1 MIREMCMGLLAACI
15 LSGQSLD
22 AEVISGNFI
31 ILPSCSA
38 ALIAA
43 CETLLPEAYRE
54 KLGFSGAA
62 FFFHPEADG
71 GGDGGGDGGSGAGT
85 GGDGSGGASDSG
97 GDGSGGASDSGDAAS
112 GASDSSGSASDSP
125 GTGDNGDPDPDP
137 GTTDNGIAA
146 AVDENAPTD
155 ITNVD
160 PFAQQAYDAVAN
172 PFGGVPDTVPLQN
185 TIANSAG
192 AEPVP
197 GSPGVSRNP
206 GNPGTP
212 GREPNSAPPPPT
224 AETPAKT
231 RAEIHAV
238 IVSGL
243 ADPSQV
249 LRGNVHLTG
258 GIVALGSPDSSAP
271 QPLGRWDP
279 NVKITPDPEL
289 LNGNKIP
296 PLVPNVIDV
305 RIMHHEVSAT
315 MESAGS
321 ISGQPE
327 PALNNAGRDGP

>member
-1 MIREMCMGLLAACI
+1 MSIIVLFLASI
-15 LSGQSLD
+15 LSAPSVGAQ
-22 AEVISGNFI
+22 VVNTNFVS
-31 ILPSCSA
+31 LPSCSA
-38 ALIAA
+38 LLRAA
-43 CETLLPEAYRE
+43 CETLVQEPYRE
-54 KLGFSGAA
+54 KLRFLGAA

-71 GGDGGGDGGSGAGT
+71 GGDGGGDGGSGT
-85 GGDGSGGASDSG
+85 GDG
-97 GDGSGGASDSGDAAS
+97 GDGSGGASDSGDASS
-112 GASDSSGSASDSP
+112 GASDSSGSASNSA
-125 GTGDNGDPDPDP
+125 GSSDNSDPDSDP
-137 GTTDNGIAA
+137 PAATDPTDPTAVNN
-146 AVDENAPTD
+146 AVDFA
-155 ITNVD
+155 
-160 PFAQQAYDAVAN
+160 AQQAYDAVAN
-172 PFGGVPDTVPLQN
+172 PFGGVPGTVALQN
-185 TIANSAG
+185 SIANSAG
-192 AEPVP
+192 TESVP
-197 GSPGVSRNP
+197 GSPGGTQSP
-206 GNPGTP
+206 GNPGSP

-224 AETPAKT
+224 AETPAKR

-271 QPLGRWDP
+271 QPPGRWDP

-315 MESAGS
+315 MESEGS
-321 ISGQPE
+321 ISDQPE

>member
-1 MIREMCMGLLAACI
+1 MRRELCSGLIAVWIAI
-15 LSGQSLD
+15 ARSLD
-22 AEVISGNFI
+22 AQAINSNFVVIPFY
-31 ILPSCSA
+31 SA
-38 ALIAA
+38 GLIAA
-43 CETLLPEAYRE
+43 CETLLPAPYWE
-54 KLGFSGAA
+54 KLRFFGAT

-71 GGDGGGDGGSGAGT
+71 GSDGGGDGGSGT
-85 GGDGSGGASDSG
+85 GSG
-97 GDGSGGASDSGDAAS
+97 GDGSGGASDSGDASS
-112 GASDSSGSASDSP
+112 GASDSSGSASDSTGP
-125 GTGDNGDPDPDP
+125 GDNGDPDADP
-137 GTTDNGIAA
+137 TGTADNGIA
-146 AVDENAPTD
+146 VNEAPTD
-155 ITNVD
+155 PVATVTTVLD
-160 PFAQQAYDAVAN
+160 FAAQQAYDAVAN
-172 PFGGVPDTVPLQN
+172 PFGGVPDTAPLQN
-185 TIANSAG
+185 SIANSAG

-197 GSPGVSRNP
+197 GSPRVSRNP
-206 GNPGTP
+206 GNPGSRGSPGSP

-271 QPLGRWDP
+271 QPPGRWDP